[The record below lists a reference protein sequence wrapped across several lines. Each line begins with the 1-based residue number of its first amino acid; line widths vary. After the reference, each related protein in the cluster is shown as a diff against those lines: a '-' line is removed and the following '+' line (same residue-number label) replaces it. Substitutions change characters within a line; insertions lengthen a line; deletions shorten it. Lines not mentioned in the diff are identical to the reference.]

1 MDFVQQ
7 QIEEMDPTEVRW
19 EMIKKLYD
27 ELESEIK
34 TKLYREPP
42 FVQMTM
48 IMSQLPGFV
57 FAENDDELLELQTR
71 LSKYI
76 KENQENAL

>member
-1 MDFVQQ
+1 MS
-7 QIEEMDPTEVRW
+7 IEEMDPTEVRW
-19 EMIKKLYD
+19 EMIKKLYND
-27 ELESEIK
+27 LEPMVK
-34 TKLYREPP
+34 TTLYKEPP

-71 LSKYI
+71 LSEYI
-76 KENQENAL
+76 KERKTS

>member
-1 MDFVQQ
+1 MNL
-7 QIEEMDPTEVRW
+7 EEMKPTEVRW
-19 EMIKKLYD
+19 EMVKKLYD
-27 ELESEIK
+27 ELEPKIK
-34 TKLYREPP
+34 TKLRSEPP
-42 FVQMTM
+42 FVQMTF

-76 KENQENAL
+76 REQQEISLCK

>member
-1 MDFVQQ
+1 MS
-7 QIEEMDPTEVRW
+7 IEEMDPTEVRW
-19 EMIKKLYD
+19 EMIKKLYND
-27 ELESEIK
+27 LEPMVKI
-34 TKLYREPP
+34 TLYKESP

-48 IMSQLPGFV
+48 VMSQLPGFV

-76 KENQENAL
+76 KKNQENAL